1 MKMKLIFFKNNFIV
15 RYGEQFHFINNNY
28 SSFQD
33 FLESLSY
40 KKRKAIIKERSSI
53 EKMGIKIKVL
63 KGDEINNSVL
73 EDLYR
78 LYLSTIEKKWSY
90 DYLTKEF
97 FINLKNY
104 LKKKPYYNCC
114 IL

>member
-1 MKMKLIFFKNNFIV
+1 
-15 RYGEQFHFINNNY
+15 
-28 SSFQD
+28 
-33 FLESLSY
+33 
-40 KKRKAIIKERSSI
+40 
-53 EKMGIKIKVL
+53 MGIKIKVL

-97 FINLKNY
+97 YKFKELS
-104 LKKKPYYNCC
+104 
-114 IL
+114 